1 MAVMGA
7 PDKKSSILQAAFRLF
22 AEKGFHHTTVEE
34 IAALAGVGKGTVYE
48 YFSSKQKL
56 LQEMLLLAS
65 DYYFSSFTR
74 TMEGIGGIKEKLKR
88 LVELHFQF
96 FVEHRDI
103 ARVVLFE
110 HRYITEDLGD
120 LLVEK
125 ERRRTAYLAELLE
138 SSADRGE
145 IRPVNFQVAAK
156 MIIGAL
162 WNMGL
167 EMAVSEG
174 ETAGPEMAGAI
185 LDILWTGLAPAEGA
199 LG

>member
-1 MAVMGA
+1 MTGT
-7 PDKKSSILQAAFRLF
+7 PDKKSSIIRAAFRLF

-56 LQEMLLLAS
+56 LQETLLLAS
-65 DYYFSSFTR
+65 DYYFSDFTR
-74 TMEGIGGIKEKLKR
+74 HMEGIGDLKEKLKR

-96 FVEHRDI
+96 LVEHRDI

-125 ERRRTAYLAELLE
+125 EKRRTAYLAELLKV
-138 SSADRGE
+138 SAAQGE

-162 WNMGL
+162 WNMGR
-167 EMAVSEG
+167 EMVVSEE
-174 ETAGPEMAGAI
+174 ETAGPELAGEI

-199 LG
+199 RG

>member
-1 MAVMGA
+1 MTGT
-7 PDKKSSILQAAFRLF
+7 PDKKSSIIRAAFRLF
-22 AEKGFHHTTVEE
+22 AEKGFHHTTVDE

-65 DYYFSSFTR
+65 DYYFSDFTR
-74 TMEGIGGIKEKLKR
+74 HMEGIGDLKEKLKR

-125 ERRRTAYLAELLE
+125 EKRRTAYLAELLKV
-138 SSADRGE
+138 SAAQGE

-156 MIIGAL
+156 MITGAL

-167 EMAVSEG
+167 EMAVSEE
-174 ETAGPEMAGAI
+174 ETAGPELAGEI

-199 LG
+199 RG